1 MSWLRSG
8 HVEPGPLPP
17 HERSWRHPSE
27 LGPPA
32 HEPTTTGG
40 RVLILST
47 ATLGLLLVGVL
58 ALSMTPRRS
67 GSPATANSTLSS
79 FRAASASLT
88 SVSQPVLPLVTPVG
102 DDGWGVTTADALA
115 GASGQFVQ
123 VRLPTGEI
131 IEVEV
136 VGRDGDL
143 ALVSLPPDSEAEPYE
158 LATAT
163 PRPTDTVVVG
173 TDQQLVV
180 TMDELAHVDVDEAT
194 PVLDDDGRLIGLCTG
209 ERDARWV
216 MPVDTL
222 PTDPTTTSTSPS
234 TSQPIRTSTTSAVIV
249 APSTSPTTARPTTPS
264 TVAPTTPVTSTPTST
279 TRPMTTSTTA
289 STSSTTTTTIK
300 PAGGATDGSD

>member
-1 MSWLRSG
+1 
-8 HVEPGPLPP
+8 
-17 HERSWRHPSE
+17 
-27 LGPPA
+27 
-32 HEPTTTGG
+32 
-40 RVLILST
+40 VLIVST

-115 GASGQFVQ
+115 GASGRFVQ

-136 VGRDGDL
+136 VGSDGDL

-173 TDQQLVV
+173 TDKPLVV

-222 PTDPTTTSTSPS
+222 PTDPSAASSSSSTST
-234 TSQPIRTSTTSAVIV
+234 TQPIRTSTTSAVAV

-264 TVAPTTPVTSTPTST
+264 TVTPTTPVTSTPTTT
-279 TRPMTTSTTA
+279 TRPTT
-289 STSSTTTTTIK
+289 TSSTAPTSSTTTIK